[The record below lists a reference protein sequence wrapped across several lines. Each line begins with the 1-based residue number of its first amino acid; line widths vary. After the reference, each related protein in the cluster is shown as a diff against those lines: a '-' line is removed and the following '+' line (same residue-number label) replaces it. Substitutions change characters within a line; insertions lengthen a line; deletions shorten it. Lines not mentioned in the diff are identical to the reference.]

1 MDARQEKGWKD
12 NFFKGR
18 MIVKKTKV
26 LIHAL
31 LAYVSYVYRFLENDD
46 EFFCHLFFFC
56 FFSVMVLLSN

>member
-12 NFFKGR
+12 NFLKGR

-46 EFFCHLFFFC
+46 EFFCH
-56 FFSVMVLLSN
+56 